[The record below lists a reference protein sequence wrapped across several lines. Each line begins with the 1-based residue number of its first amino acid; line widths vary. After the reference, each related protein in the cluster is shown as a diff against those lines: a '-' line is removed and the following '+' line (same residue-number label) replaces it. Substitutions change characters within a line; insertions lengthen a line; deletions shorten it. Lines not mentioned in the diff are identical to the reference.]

1 MPITDFDKQ
10 KEALIN
16 NIRAQITEEKE
27 LDGLLNQFNKIM
39 VRKEAKAKK
48 AMKLKFNNQASDLRT
63 RVPII
68 TALNSTNNITH
79 EQALQELYNMI
90 ETWK

>member
-1 MPITDFDKQ
+1 MPITDFEKQ
-10 KEALIN
+10 KEMLIN
-16 NIRAQITEEKE
+16 DIRAQITEDKE

-48 AMKLKFNNQASDLRT
+48 AMKLKFPAHASNSKT
-63 RVPII
+63 RIPCI
-68 TALNSTNNITH
+68 TALQSTNNITH
-79 EQALQELYNMI
+79 EEALQELHKTI